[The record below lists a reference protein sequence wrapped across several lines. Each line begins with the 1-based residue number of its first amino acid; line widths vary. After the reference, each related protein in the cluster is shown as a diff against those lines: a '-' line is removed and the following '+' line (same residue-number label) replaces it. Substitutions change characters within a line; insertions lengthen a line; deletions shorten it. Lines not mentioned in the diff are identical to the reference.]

1 VQGSYRAVKE
11 TCPLCGAESESQ
23 VVPYDIPFFG
33 EVMIFTVVCP
43 SCGYHATDVLT
54 LAEENK
60 RRCELV
66 VSSIEDVNAIVVRS
80 SSGTI
85 EIPELGVSVEPKRG
99 EAFISTVEGLL
110 KRVENVVM
118 MLARDGTSKKRAD
131 EVLEQ
136 ISEIKSGKASM
147 TLIIEDP
154 TGNSAIIPNKLF
166 YKKEEGT

>member
-1 VQGSYRAVKE
+1 
-11 TCPLCGAESESQ
+11 
-23 VVPYDIPFFG
+23 VPYDIPLFG
-33 EVMIFTVVCP
+33 EVLIFTSVCT

-54 LAEENK
+54 LAEAKEK
-60 RRCELV
+60 RCELV

-99 EAFISTVEGLL
+99 EAFISTVEGVL
-110 KRVENVVM
+110 KRVENVVK
-118 MLARDGTSKKRAD
+118 MLTKDGASKKRAD
-131 EVLEQ
+131 AVLKQ
-136 ISEIKSGKASM
+136 IEEIKLGKASM

-166 YKKEEGT
+166 FKEADGTE